1 MPVTCL
7 PNLIEIVKKTKIVSE
22 TELKRAQELQKS
34 TKKKLIRILLDEG
47 FIPEKDLM
55 FLLSSELSIPVLD
68 LSAFK
73 IDPKVLKTIPKKIAE
88 RYEVLPVSQI
98 GNVITLA
105 MSDPLDVTAIDD
117 VKKITQAVNVRPVI
131 VAHRDIQTAIE
142 TYYSEDVKLEEVF
155 EDLDPDSVEVVDQ
168 TPLPD
173 DQGKDARIADE
184 APVIRMVNLVLQE
197 AIKSRASDIHFE
209 PFADRL
215 RIRYR
220 IDGALQN
227 AFSPPRNMY
236 NAILTRIKIIS
247 TLDITEK
254 RLPQDGRFKARF
266 ESREIDF
273 RVSVLPTYHGEKAVL
288 RILDKASIKS
298 GLSDLGF
305 SKESIQKF
313 QDSIKRPYGM
323 ILVTGPTGSGK
334 STTLYS
340 ILNQLN
346 TKERNIMTV
355 EDPIEYQLHG
365 ITQTQV
371 NPDIGL
377 TFSSGLRS
385 LLRQSPDII
394 LVGEIR
400 DGETA
405 DIAVK
410 AALTGHLVF
419 STLHTNNAAGAV
431 ARLTDMGVEPFLI
444 ASSLI
449 ATTAQRLLR
458 RICPHCRKECE
469 IPKEVLNRLPAEFGS
484 YLKGTVAYKGTGCP
498 QCKNTGYR
506 GRLGAMEVL
515 VVDEDI
521 RQLIIENVSSDVVD
535 QLARKK
541 GMRTLFESALS
552 GFKEGQT
559 TLEEVLRVTMVSD

>member
-1 MPVTCL
+1 MPVTYS
-7 PNLIEIVKKTKIVSE
+7 PSLIEILKKTKAISE
-22 TELKRAQELQKS
+22 TDIKRAQELQKNS
-34 TKKKLIRILLDEG
+34 KRKLMRILLDDG

-55 FLLSSELSIPVLD
+55 LILSAELGIPVLD
-68 LSAFK
+68 LTAFK
-73 IDPKVLKTIPKKIAE
+73 VDPKILKSVPKKIAE
-88 RYEVLPVSQI
+88 RHEVLPVSQI
-98 GNVITLA
+98 GKVITLA
-105 MSDPLDVTAIDD
+105 MSDPLDMSAIDD
-117 VKKITQAVNVRPVI
+117 VKKITQSNNVRPVI

-142 TYYSEDVKLEEVF
+142 TYYSDDVKLEEVF

-168 TPLPD
+168 NKIPE
-173 DQGKDARIADE
+173 QSKDAHAADE
-184 APVIRMVNLVLQE
+184 APVIKMVNLVLQE

-236 NAILTRIKIIS
+236 NAILTRVKIIS

-254 RLPQDGRFKARF
+254 RLPQDGRFKARI
-266 ESREIDF
+266 ENREIDF
-273 RVSVLPTYHGEKAVL
+273 RVSILPTYHGEKAVL
-288 RILDKASIKS
+288 RILDKASVKG

-305 SKESIQKF
+305 AKESILKF
-313 QDSIKRPYGM
+313 QDAIKRPYGM

-340 ILNQLN
+340 VLNQLN

-365 ITQTQV
+365 ISQTQV

-377 TFSSGLRS
+377 TFSGGLRS

-419 STLHTNNAAGAV
+419 STLHTNNAAGAI
-431 ARLTDMGVEPFLI
+431 ARLIDMGVEPFLI

-458 RICPHCRKECE
+458 RICPHCRKECD
-469 IPKEVLNRLPAEFGS
+469 ISKEVLNRLPDDIKTT
-484 YLKGTVAYKGTGCP
+484 LKGVQAYKGTGCP

-515 VVDEDI
+515 VVDDDI
-521 RQLIIENVSSDVVD
+521 QQQIIDRVSSNVIDET
-535 QLARKK
+535 ARKK
-541 GMRTLFESALS
+541 GMKTLFENALQ
-552 GFKEGQT
+552 GFKDGQT
-559 TLEEVLRVTMVSD
+559 TLEEVLRVTMASD

>member
-1 MPVTCL
+1 MPTTYL
-7 PNLIEIVKKTKIVSE
+7 PTLIEILKKTKLISE
-22 TELKRAQELQKS
+22 SELKRAQELQKTS
-34 TKKKLIRILLDEG
+34 KKKLIRVLLDEG
-47 FIPEKDLM
+47 FIPEKDLLL
-55 FLLSSELSIPVLD
+55 LLSSELSIPVLD
-68 LSAFK
+68 LTAY
-73 IDPKVLKTIPKKIAE
+73 KVAPEILKSIPKKIAE
-88 RYEVLPVSQI
+88 RYEILPVSQI
-98 GNVITLA
+98 GNVMTLA
-105 MSDPLDVTAIDD
+105 MSDPLDMSAMDD
-117 VKKITQAVNVRPVI
+117 VKKIAQVNNVRPVI
-131 VAHRDIQTAIE
+131 VTHRDIQAAIE
-142 TYYSEDVKLEEVF
+142 TYYSEEVKLEDVF

-168 TPLPD
+168 SLASSEPA
-173 DQGKDARIADE
+173 KDAHAADE

-197 AIKSRASDIHFE
+197 AIKNRASDIHFE

-220 IDGALQN
+220 IDGSLQN

-273 RVSVLPTYHGEKAVL
+273 RVSILPTYHGEKAVL
-288 RILDKASIKS
+288 RVLDKASVKS
-298 GLSDLGF
+298 GLNDLGF
-305 SKESIQKF
+305 SKESIIKF
-313 QDSIKRPYGM
+313 QESIKRPYGM

-377 TFSSGLRS
+377 TFSNGLRS

-419 STLHTNNAAGAV
+419 STLHTNNAAGAI

-458 RICPHCRKECE
+458 RICPHCRKEYN
-469 IPKEVLNRLPAEFGS
+469 IPKEVLARLPEEFHS
-484 YLKGTVAYKGTGCP
+484 YLKGTVAYQGTGCP

-515 VVDEDI
+515 VVDNEI
-521 RQLIIENVSSDVVD
+521 QQLIIDHASSDTVD

-541 GMRTLFESALS
+541 GMLTLFENALA

-559 TLEEVLRVTMVSD
+559 TLEEVLRVTMASD

>member
-1 MPVTCL
+1 MPVTLL
-7 PNLIEIVKKTKIVSE
+7 PTFIEIVKKTKIVSE

-34 TKKKLIRILLDEG
+34 TKKKLIRVLLDEG

-73 IDPKVLKTIPKKIAE
+73 VDPKVLKIIPKKIAE
-88 RYEVLPVSQI
+88 RYEVIPVSQI

-105 MSDPLDVTAIDD
+105 MSDPLDVSAIDD
-117 VKKITQAVNVRPVI
+117 IKKITQAVNVRPVI

-142 TYYSEDVKLEEVF
+142 TYYSEDIKLEDVF
-155 EDLDPDSVEVVDQ
+155 EDLDPDSIEVVDQ
-168 TPLPD
+168 APVSD
-173 DQGKDARIADE
+173 DQTKDARIADE

-197 AIKSRASDIHFE
+197 AIKNRASDIHFE

-254 RLPQDGRFKARF
+254 RLPQDGRFKAKF

-288 RILDKASIKS
+288 RVLDKASVKS

-419 STLHTNNAAGAV
+419 STLHTNNAAGAI

-458 RICPHCRKECE
+458 RICPHCRKECQ
-469 IPKEVLNRLPAEFGS
+469 IPNEVLKRLPAEFNS
-484 YLKGTVAYKGTGCP
+484 YLKGTVTYKGTGCE

-515 VVDEDI
+515 MVDEEI
-521 RQLIIENVSSDVVD
+521 QQLIIENVSSNIID

-541 GMRTLFESALS
+541 GMKTLFENAMD
-552 GFKEGQT
+552 GFKQGQT

>member
-1 MPVTCL
+1 MPTTYL
-7 PNLIEIVKKTKIVSE
+7 PTLIEILKKTKLISE
-22 TELKRAQELQKS
+22 SELKRAQELQKTS
-34 TKKKLIRILLDEG
+34 KKKLIRVLLDEG
-47 FIPEKDLM
+47 FIPEKDLLL
-55 FLLSSELSIPVLD
+55 LLSSELSIPVLD
-68 LSAFK
+68 LTAY
-73 IDPKVLKTIPKKIAE
+73 KVAPEILKSIPKKIAE
-88 RYEVLPVSQI
+88 RYEILPVSQI
-98 GNVITLA
+98 GNVMTLA
-105 MSDPLDVTAIDD
+105 MSDPLDMSAMDD
-117 VKKITQAVNVRPVI
+117 VKKIAQVNNVRPVI
-131 VAHRDIQTAIE
+131 VTHRDIQAAIE
-142 TYYSEDVKLEEVF
+142 TYYSEEVKLEDVF

-168 TPLPD
+168 SLASSEPA
-173 DQGKDARIADE
+173 KDAHAADE

-197 AIKSRASDIHFE
+197 AIKNRASDIHFE

-220 IDGALQN
+220 IDGSLQN

-273 RVSVLPTYHGEKAVL
+273 RVSILPTYHGEKAVL
-288 RILDKASIKS
+288 RVLDKASVKS
-298 GLSDLGF
+298 GLNDLGF
-305 SKESIQKF
+305 SKESIIKF
-313 QDSIKRPYGM
+313 QESIKRPYGM

-377 TFSSGLRS
+377 TFSNGLRS

-419 STLHTNNAAGAV
+419 STLHTNNAAGAI

-458 RICPHCRKECE
+458 RICPHCRKEYN
-469 IPKEVLNRLPAEFGS
+469 IPKEVLARLPEEFHS
-484 YLKGTVAYKGTGCP
+484 YLKGTVAYQGTGCP

-515 VVDEDI
+515 VVDNEI
-521 RQLIIENVSSDVVD
+521 QQLIIDHASSDAVD

-541 GMRTLFESALS
+541 GMLTLFENALA

-559 TLEEVLRVTMVSD
+559 TLEEVLRVTMASD